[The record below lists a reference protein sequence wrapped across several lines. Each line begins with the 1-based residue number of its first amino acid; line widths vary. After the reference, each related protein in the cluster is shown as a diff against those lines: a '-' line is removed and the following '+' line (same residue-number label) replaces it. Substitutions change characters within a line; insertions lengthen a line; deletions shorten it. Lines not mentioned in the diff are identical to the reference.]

1 MSQQLVA
8 VHLVPKREFQSDAT
22 CCSLKH
28 HSKRVTSL
36 IGVITGDIAIFI
48 NIGWTSV
55 TARERIVV
63 EMQLSYEEK
72 TNQENIHEGTLN
84 EEKDNDNRPLTNSLK
99 LTRLLISDGIVP
111 VNLFSIRLRRAA
123 QTFQTNH

>member
-1 MSQQLVA
+1 
-8 VHLVPKREFQSDAT
+8 
-22 CCSLKH
+22 
-28 HSKRVTSL
+28 VTSL
-36 IGVITGDIAIFI
+36 IGVITGDIAIYI
-48 NIGWTSV
+48 NIDWTSV

-72 TNQENIHEGTLN
+72 TNQDNIHEGTLN

-123 QTFQTNH
+123 QTFQTSH